1 MITNTAGCTDAR
13 VLSFVTS
20 KLTPSLSLKDSWH
33 FLKQLQLVNDEPILI
48 WRQQWSCNYAPYPF
62 RDTITVCVIF
72 NQTRDYKGPGL
83 WPYMG
88 ISWQRKEKNSE
99 WREPVGP
106 RLAPLRHTWTLV
118 PISGGICGFSQGKSF
133 TIGWPS
139 NLSLRSLC
147 GWIGF
152 SLQKIILL
160 SLQAAPRRADTQSIA
175 LSMSINCVC
184 VCVCVRLCVCV

>member
-48 WRQQWSCNYAPYPF
+48 WRQEWSCNYAPYPF

-83 WPYMG
+83 WSYMG

-99 WREPVGP
+99 WREPVSP
-106 RLAPLRHTWTLV
+106 RLALLRHTSTPHLE
-118 PISGGICGFSQGKSF
+118 SA
-133 TIGWPS
+133 TNIGTHQRRHMW
-139 NLSLRSLC
+139 
-147 GWIGF
+147 
-152 SLQKIILL
+152 LL
-160 SLQAAPRRADTQSIA
+160 SRKELHY
-175 LSMSINCVC
+175 
-184 VCVCVRLCVCV
+184 RLTFKSVFKISVWMNWF